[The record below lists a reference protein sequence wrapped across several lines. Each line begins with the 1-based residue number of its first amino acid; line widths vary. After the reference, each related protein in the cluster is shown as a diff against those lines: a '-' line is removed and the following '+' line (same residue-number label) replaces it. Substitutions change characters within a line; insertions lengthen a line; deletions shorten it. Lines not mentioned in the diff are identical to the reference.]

1 MHIQKITATQSLIK
15 PPLSEKLKSGCV
27 VLQPGQEVEKHVTE
41 NREEVLIIL
50 EGTAT
55 VHCETEVETVYA
67 PSLVYIPKNKK
78 HNVINESDSPLKYL
92 YIVTRIN

>member
-1 MHIQKITATQSLIK
+1 MYIQKIITTQSLIK

-27 VLQPGQEVEKHVTE
+27 VLQPGQEVGEHVTE

-55 VHCETEVETVYA
+55 VACEQEIAEINA
-67 PSLVYIPKNKK
+67 PSFVYIPKNKK
-78 HNVINESDSPLKYL
+78 HNVTNKSALPLKYL
-92 YIVTRIN
+92 YIVTSVD